1 MNIIKEHKN
10 SDPKMNLI
18 KKHKNSDPKNEND
31 KGNQKL

>member
-1 MNIIKEHKN
+1 MVKEHKN
-10 SDPKMNLI
+10 SDPKMNMI